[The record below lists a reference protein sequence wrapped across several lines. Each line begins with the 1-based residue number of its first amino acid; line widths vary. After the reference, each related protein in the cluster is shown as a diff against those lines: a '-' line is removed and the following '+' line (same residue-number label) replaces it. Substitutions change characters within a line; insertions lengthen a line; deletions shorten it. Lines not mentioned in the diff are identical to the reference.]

1 MAAVLGLDSGA
12 TKTTTL
18 WSLRRGSEE
27 TGRNLG
33 KFLLHFIE
41 PEMPP
46 SVKSPIP
53 YIFLRKKAFDQGT
66 LLIAEASQ
74 RQPVNI
80 FLTCE
85 KAARV
90 RIDEIQKSQ
99 GGVISKVS
107 ERGAHAP

>member
-18 WSLRRGSEE
+18 RSLRRGSEE
-27 TGRNLG
+27 TGRDLG
-33 KFLLHFIE
+33 KFHFIE
-41 PEMPP
+41 PEMSP

-74 RQPVNI
+74 QQPVNI